1 MQVEPHTLAHMA
13 GELVLAVGGVTWRQR
28 VHIHGGDGLGGS
40 SDERRRHTQRN
51 GRPRWRAGRRWH
63 DDGTERRPPARA
75 LQQLR
80 RREAAAPRLES
91 RHRLRAGAD
100 EPERGRTE
108 EQQQEREEGEEGGAE
123 AKPGL
128 RAAAACST
136 HSMVLGLSYLLCEP
150 QNRRHFC
157 FMEPHGQRWSL
168 QQTESDAATEGG
180 VVGDD
185 CCRAAGSRG
194 VDALLSVVYEAARH
208 RATTRAASRRGG
220 GGGGSS
226 SDTATHTA
234 ALAAL
239 CVWRLSAD
247 PQCREAVMACGLSL
261 LPPAG
266 AGRDAGHEQGAAAAV
281 SAAGTRSG
289 GGGSVW
295 QLAPSAGST
304 VDGSAAPISWECER
318 VVWCGWLKG
327 GGGGGG
333 GAGWSSLGD
342 DLVRYVLKQ
351 LRPVG
356 LGRALLLAEL
366 VGR

>member
-1 MQVEPHTLAHMA
+1 MSAGGTRSVTAGRG
-13 GELVLAVGGVTWRQR
+13 GELGGAGTMMVLRGAPPPEPCSSCGG
-28 VHIHGGDGLGGS
+28 
-40 SDERRRHTQRN
+40 ERRR
-51 GRPRWRAGRRWH
+51 
-63 DDGTERRPPARA
+63 
-75 LQQLR
+75 
-80 RREAAAPRLES
+80 RLAWS
-91 RHRLRAGAD
+91 RHRRRAGAD